1 MIKKNKRIEIKR
13 ISPKIKMYK
22 IKSILNSNLFH
33 CYKGY
38 WVNSLYFDTMNFDMI
53 NDHIDGNFTRS
64 KYRLRLYNDNENNF
78 SNKIFFEKKIK
89 EGEYGFKERILIN
102 QQIEN
107 FVLSG
112 LNAYEILNNVY
123 LKIKNLSQFNIL
135 TKLNLRPSAF
145 IRYYRSRFKNFTN
158 KTEFNLDTELSCVPI
173 RHYKQTRKLNCFSN
187 DIFILEE
194 KRDINQRN
202 KSTIYKDLDQN
213 MTRLAFSK
221 YLHTYGVNSTFVNL
235 LN

>member
-1 MIKKNKRIEIKR
+1 
-13 ISPKIKMYK
+13 
-22 IKSILNSNLFH
+22 
-33 CYKGY
+33 
-38 WVNSLYFDTMNFDMI
+38 MNFDMI

-194 KRDINQRN
+194 KREINQLYI
-202 KSTIYKDLDQN
+202 KI
-213 MTRLAFSK
+213 
-221 YLHTYGVNSTFVNL
+221 
-235 LN
+235 